1 MPRRTTQA
9 ALIRTDYLASLRGV
23 DQPRVL
29 TATVL
34 AAQGGGEWDAG
45 RGTVATRARQRAVVV
60 YEGVSEAVAAADR
73 AAAAG
78 AAVGLVAGEVSTGGD
93 WWAGP
98 ALDAAEALAAQ
109 AGAGRALATAIVPEL
124 APGTGARWAPAGV
137 ADAGALGRVEVVEL
151 AGHEAPAT
159 VPLPR
164 LLAIEAPFPFV
175 PRRGAWAVLE
185 QAWAAGSAGER
196 RIVLLGGEA
205 GAGKTRLVTE
215 FAGRAH
221 AHGGIVLYGGCS
233 DRLAAPYQPFAEAIE
248 HLVRALPQGW
258 LDDLTAAQVA
268 EVGRLAPSLAAS
280 VGPLDRAGADDPDT
294 VRYRLFGAV
303 SSLLTAV
310 SARHPLL
317 LVLDDLQWGGRP
329 TVQLLDH
336 LSRDNSAGRVVIV
349 GAYRSAPAEVSD
361 PLREALPDLRRQP
374 GVVRIGLSA
383 FDRREI
389 GHFVDAIGGREG
401 DPTLEAVAD
410 LLAAQTNG
418 NAFLMGELWR
428 HLVDAG
434 YIVKGRST
442 WRAARSLDDVASP
455 EGVREVVAIRV
466 ARLPEQTRR
475 VLETAAVAGTAFSVP
490 VVADALG
497 AEQRDVLGALDP
509 AVRAG
514 LVDEAGAGEH
524 RFSHVL
530 VRRSVVDNL
539 GPAARRGSHLDL
551 GRALERIG
559 KGSVSEIAH
568 HLTEAVPL
576 VGADEAVEVARRAAA
591 EATAAV
597 AFDDAARHL
606 EAVLPLVD
614 GGRRRCELL
623 LELADAHMRAGD
635 VAAALER
642 CLECGTV
649 AEAADEPSLM
659 VAAALAYDDANWR
672 AALHG
677 GVAEQLL
684 RRTLPLAPDAT
695 TKLHV
700 QAALSRAL
708 AFTGR
713 GDEAR
718 ELGDRALAAARGAG
732 DHSAIKVAMSSLLF
746 APWTAESIDGQVA
759 LARELVERSI
769 ADGDTEWQTGALS
782 KLLYGLIT
790 LGEID
795 EAREVVRQFTEL
807 TERSGQPL
815 FSVLSLQAQGVL
827 AVGEGRFADAET
839 LAERANALSTF
850 LSGTDAEGG
859 YGVQLFTLRREQGRL
874 DEARPLVEAV
884 ARMGQEG
891 AAWRPALAVLYAELG
906 LLDDAARELAH
917 LVADDLAGVARDALY
932 CASLSYLADTAVAVG
947 DADAAEVLYG
957 ELLPYRH
964 LVVQVG
970 NHLAAYGAADR
981 YLGELA
987 ALAGRV
993 RDAESHFEAAL
1004 RLDQRARM
1012 PVWAAHSQ
1020 VAYGRFLASRG
1031 RAGDHDRAVGLLSS
1045 AADTAAALG
1054 IGAVA
1059 GPVAGA
1065 LVGLAAGLS
1074 RPAVAGRSAGA
1085 DGASAAAAPDGA
1097 RGGVRAGARAGLTD
1111 REVGVLRLLVDGHSN
1126 REIGE
1131 RLHISQHTAANH
1143 VRSILSKTGC
1153 ANRTEA
1159 ASWALRRGLVAG

>member
-1 MPRRTTQA
+1 
-9 ALIRTDYLASLRGV
+9 
-23 DQPRVL
+23 VL

-34 AAQGGGEWDAG
+34 AAQGGGEWDV
-45 RGTVATRARQRAVVV
+45 RPGTVATRARQRAVVV
-60 YEGVSEAVAAADR
+60 FEGVSEAVAAAGR
-73 AAAAG
+73 ATAAG
-78 AAVGLVAGEVSTGGD
+78 AAVGLAAGEVSTGGD

-98 ALDAAEALAAQ
+98 ALDAAEALAAR
-109 AGAGRALATAIVPEL
+109 AGAGRALATAIVPKL
-124 APGTGARWAPAGV
+124 APGTGARWASVGV
-137 ADAGALGRVEVVEL
+137 TDAGALGQVEVVEL

-164 LLAIEAPFPFV
+164 LLTIEAPFPFV
-175 PRRGAWAVLE
+175 PRREAGAMLE
-185 QAWAAGSAGER
+185 QAWAAGCAGER

-215 FAGRAH
+215 FAGRVH
-221 AHGGIVLYGGCS
+221 EQGGIVLYGGCS

-248 HLVRALPQGW
+248 HLVRALPPGG
-258 LDDLTAAQVA
+258 LDDLIAAQA
-268 EVGRLAPSLAAS
+268 LEVGRLAPSLAAAL
-280 VGPLDRAGADDPDT
+280 GPLGSAGGDDPDT

-336 LSRDNSAGRVVIV
+336 LGRDNSAGRVVIV

-374 GVVRIGLSA
+374 GVVRVGLSA
-383 FDRREI
+383 FDRQEI
-389 GHFVDAIGGREG
+389 HRFVAAIGGRDG

-442 WRAARSLDDVASP
+442 WRAARPLDDVPSP
-455 EGVREVVAIRV
+455 EGVREVVEIRV
-466 ARLPEQTRR
+466 ARLPEPTRR
-475 VLETAAVAGTAFSVP
+475 VLEMAAVAGTAFPVP

-497 AEQRDVLGALDP
+497 ADQRDVLGALDP
-509 AVRAG
+509 AIRAG
-514 LVDEAGAGEH
+514 LVEEAGAGEH
-524 RFSHVL
+524 RFAHVL

-539 GPAARRGSHLDL
+539 GPAARRGYHLDL
-551 GRALERIG
+551 GRALERTG

-576 VGADEAVEVARRAAA
+576 AGADEVVEVARRAAA

-614 GGRRRCELL
+614 AGRRRCELL
-623 LELADAHMRAGD
+623 LEVADAHMRAGD
-635 VAAALER
+635 VAVALER

-649 AEAADEPSLM
+649 AEAAGEPSLV

-684 RRTLPLAPDAT
+684 QRSLPLAPDAT
-695 TKLHV
+695 TRVQV

-708 AFTGR
+708 TFTGR

-718 ELGDRALAAARGAG
+718 ELGDRALAAAREVG
-732 DHSAIKVAMSSLLF
+732 DHTAMRVAMSSLLF
-746 APWTAESIDGQVA
+746 APWTASSIDGQVA
-759 LARELVERSI
+759 LARELVERS
-769 ADGDTEWQTGALS
+769 AAQGDVEWQTGALS

-795 EAREVVRQFTEL
+795 EARAVVRQFAEL

-815 FSVLSLQAQGVL
+815 FGVLSLQAQGVL

-906 LLDDAARELAH
+906 LLDAAARELAH
-917 LVADDLAGVARDALY
+917 LVADDLRGVARDALY

-947 DADAAEVLYG
+947 DAGAAEVLYG

-987 ALAGRV
+987 ALSGRL
-993 RDAESHFEAAL
+993 RDAETHFEVAL

-1012 PVWAAHSQ
+1012 PVWWAHSQ
-1020 VAYGRFLASRG
+1020 LAYGRFLASRG

-1045 AADTAAALG
+1045 AAETAHTFG

-1059 GPVAGA
+1059 GPVAVA
-1065 LVGLAAGLS
+1065 LDGLAGRPS
-1074 RPAVAGRSAGA
+1074 RLAVADRSAGG
-1085 DGASAAAAPDGA
+1085 DGDGGTWPRA
-1097 RGGVRAGARAGLTD
+1097 EAGSRAGARAGLTD

-1143 VRSILSKTGC
+1143 VRSILHKTGC